1 MALSTKNVQQVK
13 NSKHQM
19 FIFSSFHYYLTF
31 SIIIWF
37 VWWKN
42 KMTNYN
48 HKMFSWSWCS
58 YMGKGHLL
66 IILIYPNI
74 VDPWTTQELGALISL
89 HSWKYMCNF
98 WLSKLNYSPS
108 VSMGYWFQDP
118 ENAQIQECSSPLYK
132 IA

>member
-37 VWWKN
+37 VRWKN

-74 VDPWTTQELGALISL
+74 VDPWTTQELGALILCTVENTCVISDSQNL
-89 HSWKYMCNF
+89 TIVPLCPWGIGSRTQKMPKF
-98 WLSKLNYSPS
+98 K
-108 VSMGYWFQDP
+108 
-118 ENAQIQECSSPLYK
+118 NAQVPYIK
-132 IA
+132 